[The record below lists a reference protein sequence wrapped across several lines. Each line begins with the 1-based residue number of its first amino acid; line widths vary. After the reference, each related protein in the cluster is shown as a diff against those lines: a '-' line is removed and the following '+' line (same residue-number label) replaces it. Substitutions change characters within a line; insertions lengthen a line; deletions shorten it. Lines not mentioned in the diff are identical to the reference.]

1 VIFLRALFLIDHPPV
16 LQRVIVQPSFLHEQP
31 NLIAGDAATE
41 QLLR

>member
-1 VIFLRALFLIDHPPV
+1 V

-41 QLLR
+41 QVRLCVR